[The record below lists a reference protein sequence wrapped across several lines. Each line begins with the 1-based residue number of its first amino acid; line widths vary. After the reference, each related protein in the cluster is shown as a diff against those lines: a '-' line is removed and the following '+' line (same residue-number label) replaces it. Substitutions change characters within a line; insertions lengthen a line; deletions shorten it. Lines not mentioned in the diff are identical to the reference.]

1 MKVELFAH
9 NRWSGRYRAALVFE
23 GGRAIPGLSAAE
35 SKRLLGAAGDEGFG
49 GRFKQVCVVR
59 TGRGRQRM
67 VLVGLGRRQDFEPDR
82 VRAAVALTVNLSA
95 LTALFLWKAA
105 KKISAPVEKEEEKM
119 NERILKELRKIDR
132 KLTILIII
140 ELAKL
145 SLTSKEIADI
155 LGIDDSTVRKLLPMR
170 KLRGVKK

>member
-82 VRAAVALTVNLSA
+82 VRAAVALTVNLWPSFFQ
-95 LTALFLWKAA
+95 FLPSVFSLMNSYFKLKKA
-105 KKISAPVEKEEEKM
+105 SF
-119 NERILKELRKIDR
+119 LKSQIQLK
-132 KLTILIII
+132 
-140 ELAKL
+140 
-145 SLTSKEIADI
+145 
-155 LGIDDSTVRKLLPMR
+155 
-170 KLRGVKK
+170 